1 MTVSE
6 ELRHPNTE
14 QVKTSTRKVQK
25 MSELYMN
32 IQTDLVSKGSTGR
45 SCAVCGGTAKPNNS
59 VFLPTAEVMICKACA
74 HDLAESL
81 TPKAK
86 TIPVSTV
93 NKPVRKSTVTKPYA
107 YDEKRMAEDIKAEV
121 YIQLLKLGL
130 SQ

>member
-32 IQTDLVSKGSTGR
+32 MQSDLVSKGSAGR
-45 SCAVCGGTAKPNNS
+45 GCAVCGGTATPDNS
-59 VFLPTAEVMICKACA
+59 IFLPTAEVMICKACA
-74 HDLAESL
+74 HDLTESL
-81 TPKAK
+81 TPKPQ
-86 TIPVSTV
+86 TIAVHQPSTV
-93 NKPVRKSTVTKPYA
+93 TRKSTMPI
-107 YDEKRMAEDIKAEV
+107 DEKQMAEDIKAEV